1 MIGGSLHGRINST
14 IQLSTQKMIVLKKG
28 VDRQL
33 NLETF
38 KQIDLELLITIS
50 DNLIQVIFQYNKW

>member
-14 IQLSTQKMIVLKKG
+14 IQLSTKKMIVLKEG
-28 VDRQL
+28 VDGQL
-33 NLETF
+33 SLETF
-38 KQIDLELLITIS
+38 KQVDLELLITTS